1 MRAGK
6 NSIETCKTSVGGDG
20 LRICEDL
27 PRIIEQG
34 YESLTVEQK
43 HLLKWVGVFF
53 REPTPGRFMM
63 RLRMPNG
70 FTNSQQLRAIA
81 DVSRQVG
88 DNIVDITTRQQVEIR
103 GVSIENIPGIW
114 EKLRSVHLHSL
125 QTGMDNV
132 RNINGCPLAGLTRDE
147 LVDASP
153 VVFELDRIIVGQDGN
168 PEFTNLPRKFNVT
181 VTGCPDNCTH
191 NESQD
196 IALVPARA
204 GERIGFN
211 VFAGGKM
218 GSGGFT
224 PASALN
230 VFVEAREAAGVAAE
244 LIRIYRD
251 HGPRDTR
258 AKCRLAFLIEEWG
271 MARLR
276 EELVSR
282 LGRELKSA
290 GDDMRRPGQADHLG
304 ITPQKQPELVAV
316 GLCVPTGRIH
326 PEQIEELAHLSDAY
340 GNGQIRCTTGQN
352 VILVNI
358 PSHRVDAL
366 LKEPLLQQF
375 SPAPSPFFRKLVA
388 CTGADYCNLALIE
401 TKQRAIEL
409 SKALD
414 QRLGKDFAPV
424 TIHWSGCPAGC
435 GNHQAADIGLRGCQ
449 ASIGGKTVEA
459 VAVYVGGRTGPNAA
473 AGEQILDTV
482 PCDEAL
488 PSVVASILQQQALVK
503 NDKNGKNGQRHL
515 PGRNASKP
523 QSAAFPQKQS
533 VRRQA
538 ASPEG
543 STDKRSHDADTRSTA
558 ITEMAKTKLCRLEEL
573 SSSAGRV
580 ITVMGKALA
589 VFVVDGKVVAI
600 DAECPHEGGP
610 LHEGTI
616 ERGRI
621 VCPWHSYG
629 FELHTGRCDADP
641 SLSIR
646 RYPTFIQ
653 KGEVWID
660 LKG

>member
-27 PRIIEQG
+27 PRIIERG

-81 DVSRQVG
+81 DVSRQLG
-88 DNIVDITTRQQVEIR
+88 DNVVDITTRQQIELR
-103 GVSIENIPGIW
+103 GVAIENIPGIW

-132 RNINGCPLAGLTRDE
+132 RNINGCPLAGLNRDE
-147 LVDASP
+147 LLDASP

-196 IALVPARA
+196 IAFVPARV

-211 VFAGGKM
+211 ILVGGKM

-230 VFVEAREAAGVAAE
+230 VFVEAHAAAGVAAE

-271 MARLR
+271 IARLR
-276 EELVSR
+276 EELVAR
-282 LGRELKSA
+282 LGRELKTA

-326 PEQIEELAHLSDAY
+326 PDQIEELAHLSDDY
-340 GNGQIRCTTGQN
+340 GNGQVRCTTGQN
-352 VILVNI
+352 VILANI
-358 PSHRVDAL
+358 PGHRVDAL
-366 LKEPLLQQF
+366 LREPLLRQF
-375 SPAPSPFFRKLVA
+375 SPTPSPFFRKLVA

-401 TKQRAIEL
+401 TKRRAMEL
-409 SKALD
+409 SNALD
-414 QRLGKDFAPV
+414 QRLGRDFAPM

-435 GNHQAADIGLRGCQ
+435 GNHQTADIGLRGCQ
-449 ASIGGKTVEA
+449 ASIAGKTVEA
-459 VAVYVGGRTGPNAA
+459 VAVYVGGRSGPNAE

-488 PSVVASILQQQALVK
+488 PAVVASILQQQALVK
-503 NDKNGKNGQRHL
+503 N
-515 PGRNASKP
+515 SKTQSP
-523 QSAAFPQKQS
+523 PFSQKHSVKRQSAS
-533 VRRQA
+533 H
-538 ASPEG
+538 ASRDNKNSP
-543 STDKRSHDADTRSTA
+543 HADTRSTV
-558 ITEMAKTKLCRLEEL
+558 TETARTKLCRLEEL
-573 SSSAGRV
+573 SSGASQV

-589 VFVVDGKVVAI
+589 VFVVDGRVVAI

-610 LHEGTI
+610 LHEGTV

-621 VCPWHSYG
+621 VCPWHGYG
-629 FELHTGRCDADP
+629 FELSTGRCDADP

-653 KGEVWID
+653 KDEVWVD